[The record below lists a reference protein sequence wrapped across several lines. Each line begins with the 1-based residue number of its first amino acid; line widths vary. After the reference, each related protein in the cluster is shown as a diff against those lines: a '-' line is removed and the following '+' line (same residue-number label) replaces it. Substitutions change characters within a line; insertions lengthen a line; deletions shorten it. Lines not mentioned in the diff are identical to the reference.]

1 MRFEKGHK
9 EITKKRII
17 DVASKCFKKNGVSA
31 TGLAGVMTKSG
42 LTNGAFY
49 AHFESKEALIGEALE
64 AALTEQHSKLASKGK
79 INIEEAIRSYLKK
92 SHVTNWDDGC
102 PSAALLPEIGRQS
115 FSIKKTYQ
123 NQFISYAKS
132 LALLLPNPQ
141 SDETLRVATAIF
153 SLMIG
158 TLQIARAVS
167 DPLLADKILENGI
180 QSALTLIP
188 NNS

>member
-1 MRFEKGHK
+1 MRYEKGNK

-17 DVASKCFKKNGVSA
+17 DVASKCFRKNGVSA

-49 AHFESKEALIGEALE
+49 AHFESKEALIGEAIL
-64 AALTEQHSKLASKGK
+64 AALTEQHSKLTSKGQ
-79 INIEEAIRSYLKK
+79 IDIEEAIRGYLKK
-92 SHVTNWDDGC
+92 SHVTHWDEGC

-115 FSIKKTYQ
+115 LNIKKTYE
-123 NQFISYAKS
+123 NQLMFYTKS
-132 LALLLPNPQ
+132 LASLLPNPQ
-141 SDETLRVATAIF
+141 SEETLKIATAIF

-167 DPLLADKILENGI
+167 DPLLADKILEDGI
-180 QSALTLIP
+180 QSALSLIP
-188 NNS
+188 V